1 MRVVAFLESENN
13 IEGFAENGGV
23 EGCVLIT
30 IISSQSLAAE
40 KKSRKMMG
48 CLLLLTRS
56 PSRKVVFLEVPFA
69 KYCPTFSNNTSPS
82 HPPSTLTGSSLDVN
96 KNVMK
101 VQNPWMGGMSLAA
114 RRTIASL

>member
-40 KKSRKMMG
+40 KKKQKNDE
-48 CLLLLTRS
+48 LLTAADSISVKEGGFPRG
-56 PSRKVVFLEVPFA
+56 PFREILPNLLKQYFA
-69 KYCPTFSNNTSPS
+69 IT
-82 HPPSTLTGSSLDVN
+82 STLDSDWFV
-96 KNVMK
+96 
-101 VQNPWMGGMSLAA
+101 A
-114 RRTIASL
+114 